1 VTEKKHSKA
10 FGKTLGMALAVGASL
25 TVIAASA
32 TPAFAATAHRAA
44 TPAPALWCTNCDDG
58 TIGIPGPGQDDPGG
72 WGVSHNIGKGQQ
84 DANRNRHQNPPPR
97 HSAQT
102 KH

>member
-1 VTEKKHSKA
+1 MKQNRPMTKA
-10 FGKTLGMALAVGASL
+10 YGMALAVGASL
-25 TVIAASA
+25 TVMVTTAA
-32 TPAFAATAHRAA
+32 PALAATDHRATA
-44 TPAPALWCTNCDDG
+44 PAPARWCENCDDG

-72 WGVSHNIGKGQQ
+72 WGVSGNIGKGQQ

-97 HSAQT
+97 RPAQT